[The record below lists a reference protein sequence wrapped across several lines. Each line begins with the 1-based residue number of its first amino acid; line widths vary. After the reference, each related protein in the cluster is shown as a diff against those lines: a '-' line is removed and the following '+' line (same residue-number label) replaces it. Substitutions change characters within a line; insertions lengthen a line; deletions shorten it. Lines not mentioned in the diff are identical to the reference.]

1 MQATPQSGD
10 SVRFTPCEK
19 HLLKSDHPAVLY
31 LPSTVADDTEKMY
44 LLMAILETEMYRQDV
59 RMNGLNHNDSELTHI
74 ESLKAMAISG
84 TNSTPQ

>member
-1 MQATPQSGD
+1 
-10 SVRFTPCEK
+10 
-19 HLLKSDHPAVLY
+19 
-31 LPSTVADDTEKMY
+31 VADDTEKMY